1 MLDVMNDNE
10 KRSGTYEVSFNSRVD
25 LERQIRALIDRG
37 VRLNET
43 QLALARSRAMK
54 MDNNE
59 DTVGERVTC
68 TISHAQGARSAV
80 DWRLP
85 VASRGISRH
94 VIG

>member
-37 VRLNET
+37 ARLDEA
-43 QLALARSRAMK
+43 QLALARGRAMK
-54 MDNNE
+54 MDNNG

-68 TISHAQGARSAV
+68 TISYA
-80 DWRLP
+80 
-85 VASRGISRH
+85 
-94 VIG
+94 

>member
-37 VRLNET
+37 VRLDEA
-43 QLALARSRAMK
+43 QLALARGRAMK
-54 MDNNE
+54 MDNNG

-68 TISHAQGARSAV
+68 TISYV
-80 DWRLP
+80 
-85 VASRGISRH
+85 
-94 VIG
+94 

>member
-68 TISHAQGARSAV
+68 TISHA
-80 DWRLP
+80 
-85 VASRGISRH
+85 
-94 VIG
+94 